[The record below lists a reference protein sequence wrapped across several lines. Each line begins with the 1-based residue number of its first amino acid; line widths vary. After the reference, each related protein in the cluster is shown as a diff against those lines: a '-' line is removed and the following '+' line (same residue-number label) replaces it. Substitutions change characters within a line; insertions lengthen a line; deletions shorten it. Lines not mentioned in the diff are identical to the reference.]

1 MILKA
6 RTESKELIIMRCLNS
21 RMTLSASEKQH
32 YIKLEKGYKGEQYF
46 DELTE
51 IHLDHE
57 YLILNDLT
65 FEHNHTTFQIDSLL
79 ISDKILHPCEI
90 KYHAGDYYISNDLW
104 YTTSGKE
111 IRDPILQLK
120 RAESLLRS
128 MLQELK
134 SDFKVSA
141 QVVFVNP
148 EFTLYHAP
156 MDLPMILPTQ
166 LNRFFKTLNLN
177 PTNMKKD
184 QLKIANQLL
193 ASQVKS
199 SYSKVPTYEYEQLE
213 KGISCRECRKLSVT
227 VFDDRCV
234 CENCGF
240 NEDIEAVVLRSVEEF
255 VTLFPDRKIT
265 TNGIQEWCQLPC
277 STKVLRK
284 IMKKHF
290 RPIGY
295 RRHTY
300 YVK

>member
-1 MILKA
+1 MILKS
-6 RTESKELIIMRCLNS
+6 RTESKELIIMRYLNS
-21 RMTLSASEKQH
+21 RMTLSPSEKQH
-32 YIKLEKGYKGEQYF
+32 YIKLEKGYKGEQHF
-46 DELTE
+46 DKLTE
-51 IHLDHE
+51 AHLED

-65 FEHNHTTFQIDSLL
+65 FEHNNTTFQIDSLL
-79 ISDKILHPCEI
+79 ISDKTLHPCEI
-90 KYHAGDYYISNDLW
+90 KYHAGDFYIKNELW
-104 YTTSGKE
+104 YTALGKE
-111 IRDPILQLK
+111 IRNPVLQLK

-128 MLQELK
+128 MLQEIK

-166 LNRFFKTLNLN
+166 LNRFFKTLKLK

-184 QLKIANQLL
+184 QMKTANQLL
-193 ASQVKS
+193 ALQVVNS
-199 SYSKVPTYEYEQLE
+199 LYSKIPTYEYEQLQ
-213 KGISCRECRKLSVT
+213 KGISCSECRSLSVT
-227 VFDDRCV
+227 VFDDICV

-240 NEDIEAVVLRSVEEF
+240 KEDIEAVVLHSIEEF
-255 VTLFPDRKIT
+255 AALFPDKKIT
-265 TNGIQEWCQLPC
+265 TSGIHEWCQLPS

-284 IMKKHF
+284 MLKKHF

-300 YVK
+300 YVR